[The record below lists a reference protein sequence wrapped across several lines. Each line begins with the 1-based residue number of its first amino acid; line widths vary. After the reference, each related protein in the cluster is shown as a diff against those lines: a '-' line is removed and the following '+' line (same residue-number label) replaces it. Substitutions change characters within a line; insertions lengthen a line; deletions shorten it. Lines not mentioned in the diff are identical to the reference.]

1 MQALDKFS
9 LAVVD
14 NIVNPFIYLFSGLCF
29 VWFLYGVVMFM
40 YAKYVGKDDAG
51 KSTSGFMDIN
61 KGKKHMLWGLI
72 GLIIV
77 FSAGAI
83 YDFITGFFN

>member
-1 MQALDKFS
+1 MQAIDNTFS
-9 LAVVD
+9 AIFD
-14 NIVNPFIYLFSGLCF
+14 NFVNPAIYAFSAFCF

-61 KGKKHMLWGLI
+61 KGKRHMLWGLI